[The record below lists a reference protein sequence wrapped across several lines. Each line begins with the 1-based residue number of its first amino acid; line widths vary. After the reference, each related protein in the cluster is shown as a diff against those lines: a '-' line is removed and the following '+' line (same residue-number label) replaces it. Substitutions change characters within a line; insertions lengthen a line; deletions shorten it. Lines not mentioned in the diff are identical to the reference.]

1 MKEAP
6 ENWLADFY
14 LCSVGFN
21 LQVDGVVILRVG
33 GCMVDWQCC
42 AAIGVAPRL
51 SHRCDP
57 GVGNRSPTQLPL
69 GAGGDA

>member
-33 GCMVDWQCC
+33 GVW
-42 AAIGVAPRL
+42 
-51 SHRCDP
+51 
-57 GVGNRSPTQLPL
+57 
-69 GAGGDA
+69 